1 MSRTQTRQTTKRA
14 ADPFKNLRNVGPAAR
29 SDLAVLG
36 ITSLKQLAE
45 SDADHLYVELQ
56 LRTKQR
62 HDPCVW
68 DVFAAA
74 IHQART
80 GEPRDWWTFTP
91 ERKRRQTL
99 GEFPR

>member
-1 MSRTQTRQTTKRA
+1 LSTTHARRRKGV
-14 ADPFKNLRNVGPAAR
+14 ADPFEGLRNIGPATRA
-29 SDLAVLG
+29 DLALLG
-36 ITSLKQLAE
+36 ITSVEQLALC
-45 SDADHLYVELQ
+45 DADALYVELQ
-56 LRTKQR
+56 VRTAR
-62 HDPCVW
+62 HHDPCVW

-91 ERKRRQTL
+91 DRKRRQAL

>member
-1 MSRTQTRQTTKRA
+1 MSTMHARGKNGV
-14 ADPFKNLRNVGPAAR
+14 ADPFKGLRNIGPAAR
-29 SDLAVLG
+29 ADLAVLG
-36 ITSLKQLAE
+36 ITSVERLTLC
-45 SDADHLYVELQ
+45 DADALYVELQ
-56 LRTKQR
+56 VRTAQH

-80 GEPRDWWTFTP
+80 GESRVWWTFTP
-91 ERKRRQTL
+91 ERKRRQEL